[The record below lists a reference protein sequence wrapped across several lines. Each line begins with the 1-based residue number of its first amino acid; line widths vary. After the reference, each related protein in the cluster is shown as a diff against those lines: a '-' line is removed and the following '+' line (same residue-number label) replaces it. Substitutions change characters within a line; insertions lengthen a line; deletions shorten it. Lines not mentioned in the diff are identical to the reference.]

1 MQTSKVCFEV
11 RDGQVSRLR
20 DVTVKQ
26 GEKLSVE
33 ILTKATIML

>member
-1 MQTSKVCFEV
+1 MQTSKVCVEV

-26 GEKLSVE
+26 GEITKWLKLNS
-33 ILTKATIML
+33 KD